1 MFRRRRIPRH
11 RYAQLR
17 HAEAGGTLPI
27 TKTVQITNSGNAA
40 VALAIEVATGTA
52 ASGATVTTD
61 KTSVTVAAGATGS
74 FNVSLGGTVPKGG
87 AYSGAVTLQ
96 ATGIS
101 LRVPYLFLVG
111 DGTGPNFIPLLAART
126 AP

>member
-1 MFRRRRIPRH
+1 M
-11 RYAQLR
+11 
-17 HAEAGGTLPI
+17 
-27 TKTVQITNSGNAA
+27 
-40 VALAIEVATGTA
+40 ATETA
-52 ASGATVTTD
+52 ASGTTVTTD

-74 FNVSLGGTVPKGG
+74 FNVSLGGAVPKGG

-111 DGTGPNFIPLLAART
+111 DGTGPNFIPLFGSPDGTVNQDAGASRSRWWISGACRWPAQL
-126 AP
+126 